1 MGGGKQLKNGQIA
14 AITALCKEG
23 KSNTEISNT
32 IGISLRS
39 VQRWT
44 TKFHDCGDTDPPL
57 QKKQPGRPQKTSKR
71 TLNVLRRQVDSQP
84 RITAPELKER
94 NPVLL
99 ADVSVKTI

>member
-1 MGGGKQLKNGQIA
+1 MGGGKHLKSDQIA

-32 IGISLRS
+32 TGISLRS

-57 QKKQPGRPQKTSKR
+57 QKKQPGKPQKTSKR